1 MELKMDE
8 KTLNQLIEQVEM
20 KIANKELPVIF
31 DNIDMTDKDV
41 VKIIEM
47 LKKISTLFAETL
59 SDYIDLLCKERKK
72 NQDLEESLR
81 NSLAIIKGN
90 VDVLALMTYAE
101 QGKLHIDIIKQNLD
115 RIEKILENRKL

>member
-1 MELKMDE
+1 MDE

-20 KIANKELPVIF
+20 KIENKELPVIF
-31 DNIDMTDKDV
+31 DNIDTTDKEV

-59 SDYIDLLCKERKK
+59 SDYIDLLYKEHKK

-90 VDVLALMTYAE
+90 VDVLSLMPYAE
-101 QGKLHIDIIKQNLD
+101 QGKLHIDIIKQNLV
-115 RIEKILENRKL
+115 RIEKNLENRKL